1 MKALFIQDFRYM
13 LTQKSFLVLIALVG
27 IVLALTQNDNYIFV
41 IGYLG
46 FMGMITGMMSVTMDD
61 QSNGLTFLFSLPID
75 RRVYVREKYIFIVLM
90 GVSFSIFATALCLL
104 FRMFAEYKAPL
115 DEILATSLGT
125 LFVMLLFV
133 CFMLPLQLKFG
144 AERARLASFIAIG
157 FFFVAVLASSSISLT
172 PCHSSRLFFPL
183 ALLPSPASPSPF
195 SSSACASPTASACA
209 SSCAANSDKHPL
221 TACAQSCNIMRVA
234 KSLHA
239 CGPFEKW
246 FNSLAPH
253 ASIHGFES
261 RTGYALRIFPKRF
274 FVSNYQLVFYGVPLY
289 NR

>member
-1 MKALFIQDFRYM
+1 MKALFIQDIHYM

-157 FFFVAVLASSSISLT
+157 
-172 PCHSSRLFFPL
+172 LFFAAVIVAGL
-183 ALLPSPASPSPF
+183 VVNFADALPFIQAFLSLSPVALVGIG
-195 SSSACASPTASACA
+195 
-209 SSCAANSDKHPL
+209 AAFL
-221 TACAQSCNIMRVA
+221 IVC
-234 KSLHA
+234 
-239 CGPFEKW
+239 
-246 FNSLAPH
+246 
-253 ASIHGFES
+253 
-261 RTGYALRIFPKRF
+261 LRISYSASLRVILRREF
-274 FVSNYQLVFYGVPLY
+274 
-289 NR
+289 

>member
-1 MKALFIQDFRYM
+1 MKALFIQDLRYM
-13 LTQKSFLVLIALVG
+13 LTQKSFLVLIAIVG

-104 FRMFAEYKAPL
+104 FRVFAEYKAPL
-115 DEILATSLGT
+115 DEILATALGT

-157 FFFVAVLASSSISLT
+157 LFFAAVIVAGLVVNFANALPFIQAFLSLSPVALTGIVLAFLIV
-172 PCHSSRLFFPL
+172 C
-183 ALLPSPASPSPF
+183 
-195 SSSACASPTASACA
+195 
-209 SSCAANSDKHPL
+209 
-221 TACAQSCNIMRVA
+221 
-234 KSLHA
+234 
-239 CGPFEKW
+239 
-246 FNSLAPH
+246 
-253 ASIHGFES
+253 
-261 RTGYALRIFPKRF
+261 LRISYSASLRVILHREF
-274 FVSNYQLVFYGVPLY
+274 
-289 NR
+289 

>member
-157 FFFVAVLASSSISLT
+157 
-172 PCHSSRLFFPL
+172 LFFAAVIVAGL
-183 ALLPSPASPSPF
+183 VVNFADALPFIQAFLSLSPVA
-195 SSSACASPTASACA
+195 
-209 SSCAANSDKHPL
+209 L
-221 TACAQSCNIMRVA
+221 TGIAVA
-234 KSLHA
+234 FLIV
-239 CGPFEKW
+239 C
-246 FNSLAPH
+246 
-253 ASIHGFES
+253 
-261 RTGYALRIFPKRF
+261 LRI
-274 FVSNYQLVFYGVPLY
+274 SYGVSL
-289 NR
+289 RVILRREF

>member
-1 MKALFIQDFRYM
+1 MKALFIQDIRYM

-157 FFFVAVLASSSISLT
+157 FFFVAVL
-172 PCHSSRLFFPL
+172 L
-183 ALLPSPASPSPF
+183 AGLVINFADALPFIQAFLSMSPVAL
-195 SSSACASPTASACA
+195 AGIG
-209 SSCAANSDKHPL
+209 AAFL
-221 TACAQSCNIMRVA
+221 IVC
-234 KSLHA
+234 
-239 CGPFEKW
+239 
-246 FNSLAPH
+246 
-253 ASIHGFES
+253 
-261 RTGYALRIFPKRF
+261 LRISYSASLRVILHREF
-274 FVSNYQLVFYGVPLY
+274 
-289 NR
+289 

>member
-115 DEILATSLGT
+115 DEILYTAIGT
-125 LFVMLLFV
+125 LFVMLLFI

-157 FFFVAVLASSSISLT
+157 
-172 PCHSSRLFFPL
+172 LFFAAVIVAGL
-183 ALLPSPASPSPF
+183 VVNFADALPFIQAFLSLSPVA
-195 SSSACASPTASACA
+195 
-209 SSCAANSDKHPL
+209 L
-221 TACAQSCNIMRVA
+221 TGIAVA
-234 KSLHA
+234 FLIVCLHISYGV
-239 CGPFEKW
+239 C
-246 FNSLAPH
+246 
-253 ASIHGFES
+253 
-261 RTGYALRIFPKRF
+261 LRIILRREF
-274 FVSNYQLVFYGVPLY
+274 
-289 NR
+289 

>member
-104 FRMFAEYKAPL
+104 FRVFAEYKAPL
-115 DEILATSLGT
+115 NEILATALGT

-157 FFFVAVLASSSISLT
+157 
-172 PCHSSRLFFPL
+172 LFFAAVIVAGL
-183 ALLPSPASPSPF
+183 VVNFADALPFIQAFLSMSPVAL
-195 SSSACASPTASACA
+195 TGIG
-209 SSCAANSDKHPL
+209 AAFL
-221 TACAQSCNIMRVA
+221 IVC
-234 KSLHA
+234 
-239 CGPFEKW
+239 
-246 FNSLAPH
+246 
-253 ASIHGFES
+253 
-261 RTGYALRIFPKRF
+261 LRI
-274 FVSNYQLVFYGVPLY
+274 SYGVSL
-289 NR
+289 RIILHREF

>member
-1 MKALFIQDFRYM
+1 MKALFIQDLRYM

-133 CFMLPLQLKFG
+133 CFMLPLQLKLG

-157 FFFVAVLASSSISLT
+157 FFFVAVLLAGLVINFADALPFIQAFLSLS
-172 PCHSSRLFFPL
+172 PV
-183 ALLPSPASPSPF
+183 ALVGIG
-195 SSSACASPTASACA
+195 
-209 SSCAANSDKHPL
+209 AAFL
-221 TACAQSCNIMRVA
+221 IVC
-234 KSLHA
+234 
-239 CGPFEKW
+239 
-246 FNSLAPH
+246 
-253 ASIHGFES
+253 
-261 RTGYALRIFPKRF
+261 LRISYSASLRVILRREF
-274 FVSNYQLVFYGVPLY
+274 
-289 NR
+289 

>member
-75 RRVYVREKYIFIVLM
+75 RRVYVCEKYIFIVLM
-90 GVSFSIFATALCLL
+90 GISFSIFATALCLL

-157 FFFVAVLASSSISLT
+157 
-172 PCHSSRLFFPL
+172 LFFAAVIVAGLVVNFADALPFIQAFLSMSPVAL
-183 ALLPSPASPSPF
+183 AGIG
-195 SSSACASPTASACA
+195 
-209 SSCAANSDKHPL
+209 AAFL
-221 TACAQSCNIMRVA
+221 IVC
-234 KSLHA
+234 
-239 CGPFEKW
+239 
-246 FNSLAPH
+246 
-253 ASIHGFES
+253 
-261 RTGYALRIFPKRF
+261 LRISYSASLRVILHREF
-274 FVSNYQLVFYGVPLY
+274 
-289 NR
+289 

>member
-157 FFFVAVLASSSISLT
+157 
-172 PCHSSRLFFPL
+172 LFFAAVIVAGL
-183 ALLPSPASPSPF
+183 VVNFADALPFIQAFLSMSPVAL
-195 SSSACASPTASACA
+195 TGIG
-209 SSCAANSDKHPL
+209 AAFL
-221 TACAQSCNIMRVA
+221 IVC
-234 KSLHA
+234 
-239 CGPFEKW
+239 
-246 FNSLAPH
+246 
-253 ASIHGFES
+253 
-261 RTGYALRIFPKRF
+261 LRISYSASLRVILHREF
-274 FVSNYQLVFYGVPLY
+274 
-289 NR
+289 

>member
-27 IVLALTQNDNYIFV
+27 IVLSLTQNDNYIFV

-157 FFFVAVLASSSISLT
+157 
-172 PCHSSRLFFPL
+172 LFFAAVIVAGLVVNFADALPFIQAFLSMSPVAL
-183 ALLPSPASPSPF
+183 AGIG
-195 SSSACASPTASACA
+195 
-209 SSCAANSDKHPL
+209 AAFL
-221 TACAQSCNIMRVA
+221 IVC
-234 KSLHA
+234 
-239 CGPFEKW
+239 
-246 FNSLAPH
+246 
-253 ASIHGFES
+253 
-261 RTGYALRIFPKRF
+261 LRISYSASLRVILHREF
-274 FVSNYQLVFYGVPLY
+274 
-289 NR
+289 

>member
-115 DEILATSLGT
+115 DEILTTSLGT

-157 FFFVAVLASSSISLT
+157 
-172 PCHSSRLFFPL
+172 LFFAAVIVAGL
-183 ALLPSPASPSPF
+183 VVNFADALPFIQAFLSMSPVAL
-195 SSSACASPTASACA
+195 TGIG
-209 SSCAANSDKHPL
+209 AAFL
-221 TACAQSCNIMRVA
+221 IVC
-234 KSLHA
+234 
-239 CGPFEKW
+239 
-246 FNSLAPH
+246 
-253 ASIHGFES
+253 
-261 RTGYALRIFPKRF
+261 LRI
-274 FVSNYQLVFYGVPLY
+274 SYGVSL
-289 NR
+289 RIILHREF

>member
-104 FRMFAEYKAPL
+104 FRVFAEYKAPL
-115 DEILATSLGT
+115 NEILATALGT

-157 FFFVAVLASSSISLT
+157 
-172 PCHSSRLFFPL
+172 LFFAAVIVAGL
-183 ALLPSPASPSPF
+183 VVNFADALPFIQAFLSLSPVA
-195 SSSACASPTASACA
+195 
-209 SSCAANSDKHPL
+209 L
-221 TACAQSCNIMRVA
+221 TGIAVA
-234 KSLHA
+234 FLIV
-239 CGPFEKW
+239 C
-246 FNSLAPH
+246 
-253 ASIHGFES
+253 
-261 RTGYALRIFPKRF
+261 LRISYSASLRVILHREF
-274 FVSNYQLVFYGVPLY
+274 
-289 NR
+289 

>member
-1 MKALFIQDFRYM
+1 MKALFIQDIRYM

-157 FFFVAVLASSSISLT
+157 
-172 PCHSSRLFFPL
+172 LFFAAVIVAGL
-183 ALLPSPASPSPF
+183 VVNFADALPFIQAFLSMSPVAL
-195 SSSACASPTASACA
+195 TGIG
-209 SSCAANSDKHPL
+209 AAFL
-221 TACAQSCNIMRVA
+221 IVC
-234 KSLHA
+234 
-239 CGPFEKW
+239 
-246 FNSLAPH
+246 
-253 ASIHGFES
+253 
-261 RTGYALRIFPKRF
+261 LRISYSASLRVILHREF
-274 FVSNYQLVFYGVPLY
+274 
-289 NR
+289 

>member
-115 DEILATSLGT
+115 DEILATALGT
-125 LFVMLLFV
+125 FFVMLLFV

-157 FFFVAVLASSSISLT
+157 FFFVAVL
-172 PCHSSRLFFPL
+172 L
-183 ALLPSPASPSPF
+183 AGLVINFADALPFIQAFLSMSPVAL
-195 SSSACASPTASACA
+195 AGIG
-209 SSCAANSDKHPL
+209 AAFL
-221 TACAQSCNIMRVA
+221 IVC
-234 KSLHA
+234 
-239 CGPFEKW
+239 
-246 FNSLAPH
+246 
-253 ASIHGFES
+253 
-261 RTGYALRIFPKRF
+261 LRI
-274 FVSNYQLVFYGVPLY
+274 SYGVSL
-289 NR
+289 RIILHREF

>member
-13 LTQKSFLVLIALVG
+13 LTQKSFLFLIVFVG

-157 FFFVAVLASSSISLT
+157 
-172 PCHSSRLFFPL
+172 LFFAAVIVAGL
-183 ALLPSPASPSPF
+183 VVNFADALPFIQAFLSMSPVAL
-195 SSSACASPTASACA
+195 TGIG
-209 SSCAANSDKHPL
+209 AAFL
-221 TACAQSCNIMRVA
+221 IVC
-234 KSLHA
+234 
-239 CGPFEKW
+239 
-246 FNSLAPH
+246 
-253 ASIHGFES
+253 
-261 RTGYALRIFPKRF
+261 LRI
-274 FVSNYQLVFYGVPLY
+274 SYGVSL
-289 NR
+289 RIILHREF

>member
-115 DEILATSLGT
+115 DEILYTAIGT
-125 LFVMLLFV
+125 LFVMLLFI

-157 FFFVAVLASSSISLT
+157 
-172 PCHSSRLFFPL
+172 LFFAAVIVAGL
-183 ALLPSPASPSPF
+183 VVNFADALPFIQAFLSLSPVA
-195 SSSACASPTASACA
+195 
-209 SSCAANSDKHPL
+209 L
-221 TACAQSCNIMRVA
+221 TGIAVA
-234 KSLHA
+234 FLIV
-239 CGPFEKW
+239 C
-246 FNSLAPH
+246 
-253 ASIHGFES
+253 
-261 RTGYALRIFPKRF
+261 LRISYSASLRVMLRREF
-274 FVSNYQLVFYGVPLY
+274 
-289 NR
+289 

>member
-1 MKALFIQDFRYM
+1 MKALFIQDIRYM
-13 LTQKSFLVLIALVG
+13 LTQKSFLVTILIVGIAL
-27 IVLALTQNDNYIFV
+27 ALGQNDNYIFV

-90 GVSFSIFATALCLL
+90 GVSFSFFATALCLL

-157 FFFVAVLASSSISLT
+157 FFFVAVLLAGLVINFADALPFIQAFLSMSPVALT
-172 PCHSSRLFFPL
+172 GIG
-183 ALLPSPASPSPF
+183 
-195 SSSACASPTASACA
+195 
-209 SSCAANSDKHPL
+209 AAFL
-221 TACAQSCNIMRVA
+221 IVC
-234 KSLHA
+234 
-239 CGPFEKW
+239 
-246 FNSLAPH
+246 
-253 ASIHGFES
+253 
-261 RTGYALRIFPKRF
+261 LRISYSASLRVILHREF
-274 FVSNYQLVFYGVPLY
+274 
-289 NR
+289 

>member
-1 MKALFIQDFRYM
+1 MKALFIQDIRYM
-13 LTQKSFLVLIALVG
+13 LTQKSFLFLIVFVG
-27 IVLALTQNDNYIFV
+27 IVLSLTQNDNYIFV

-46 FMGMITGMMSVTMDD
+46 FMGMITGMMSLTMDD
-61 QSNGLTFLFSLPID
+61 QSHGLAFLFSLPID

-157 FFFVAVLASSSISLT
+157 
-172 PCHSSRLFFPL
+172 LFFAAVIVAGL
-183 ALLPSPASPSPF
+183 VVNFADALPFIQAFLSMSPVAL
-195 SSSACASPTASACA
+195 TGIG
-209 SSCAANSDKHPL
+209 AAFL
-221 TACAQSCNIMRVA
+221 IVC
-234 KSLHA
+234 
-239 CGPFEKW
+239 
-246 FNSLAPH
+246 
-253 ASIHGFES
+253 
-261 RTGYALRIFPKRF
+261 LRI
-274 FVSNYQLVFYGVPLY
+274 SY
-289 NR
+289 NASLRVILRREF

>member
-157 FFFVAVLASSSISLT
+157 FFFVAVLLAGLVINFADALPFIQAFLSLS
-172 PCHSSRLFFPL
+172 PV
-183 ALLPSPASPSPF
+183 ALVGIG
-195 SSSACASPTASACA
+195 
-209 SSCAANSDKHPL
+209 AAFL
-221 TACAQSCNIMRVA
+221 IVC
-234 KSLHA
+234 
-239 CGPFEKW
+239 
-246 FNSLAPH
+246 
-253 ASIHGFES
+253 
-261 RTGYALRIFPKRF
+261 LRISYSASLRVILRREF
-274 FVSNYQLVFYGVPLY
+274 
-289 NR
+289 

>member
-157 FFFVAVLASSSISLT
+157 
-172 PCHSSRLFFPL
+172 LFFAAVIVAGLVVNFADALPFIQAFLSMSPVAL
-183 ALLPSPASPSPF
+183 AGIG
-195 SSSACASPTASACA
+195 
-209 SSCAANSDKHPL
+209 AAFL
-221 TACAQSCNIMRVA
+221 IVC
-234 KSLHA
+234 
-239 CGPFEKW
+239 
-246 FNSLAPH
+246 
-253 ASIHGFES
+253 
-261 RTGYALRIFPKRF
+261 LRISYSASLRVILHREF
-274 FVSNYQLVFYGVPLY
+274 
-289 NR
+289 

>member
-157 FFFVAVLASSSISLT
+157 
-172 PCHSSRLFFPL
+172 LFFAAVIVAGL
-183 ALLPSPASPSPF
+183 VVNFADALPFIQAFLSLSPVA
-195 SSSACASPTASACA
+195 
-209 SSCAANSDKHPL
+209 L
-221 TACAQSCNIMRVA
+221 TGIAVA
-234 KSLHA
+234 FLIV
-239 CGPFEKW
+239 C
-246 FNSLAPH
+246 
-253 ASIHGFES
+253 
-261 RTGYALRIFPKRF
+261 LRI
-274 FVSNYQLVFYGVPLY
+274 SYGVSL
-289 NR
+289 RIILRREF

>member
-1 MKALFIQDFRYM
+1 MKALFIQDIRYM

-90 GVSFSIFATALCLL
+90 GVSFSIFATVLCLL
-104 FRMFAEYKAPL
+104 FRMFAEYKAPT
-115 DEILATSLGT
+115 DEILSTAVGT
-125 LFVMLLFV
+125 LAVMLLFI

-157 FFFVAVLASSSISLT
+157 FFFVAVL
-172 PCHSSRLFFPL
+172 L
-183 ALLPSPASPSPF
+183 AGLVVNFADALPFIQAFLSMSPVAL
-195 SSSACASPTASACA
+195 AGIG
-209 SSCAANSDKHPL
+209 AAFL
-221 TACAQSCNIMRVA
+221 IVC
-234 KSLHA
+234 
-239 CGPFEKW
+239 
-246 FNSLAPH
+246 
-253 ASIHGFES
+253 
-261 RTGYALRIFPKRF
+261 LRI
-274 FVSNYQLVFYGVPLY
+274 SYGVSL
-289 NR
+289 RIILRREF

>member
-115 DEILATSLGT
+115 DEILATALGT
-125 LFVMLLFV
+125 FFVMLLFV

-157 FFFVAVLASSSISLT
+157 FFFVAVLLAGLVINFADALPFIQAFLSMSPVALT
-172 PCHSSRLFFPL
+172 GIG
-183 ALLPSPASPSPF
+183 
-195 SSSACASPTASACA
+195 
-209 SSCAANSDKHPL
+209 AAFL
-221 TACAQSCNIMRVA
+221 IVC
-234 KSLHA
+234 
-239 CGPFEKW
+239 
-246 FNSLAPH
+246 
-253 ASIHGFES
+253 
-261 RTGYALRIFPKRF
+261 LRISYSASLRVILRREF
-274 FVSNYQLVFYGVPLY
+274 
-289 NR
+289 

>member
-90 GVSFSIFATALCLL
+90 GVSFSIFATVLCLL

-157 FFFVAVLASSSISLT
+157 
-172 PCHSSRLFFPL
+172 LFFAAVIVAGL
-183 ALLPSPASPSPF
+183 VVNFADALPFIQAFLSMSPVAL
-195 SSSACASPTASACA
+195 TGIG
-209 SSCAANSDKHPL
+209 AAFL
-221 TACAQSCNIMRVA
+221 IVC
-234 KSLHA
+234 
-239 CGPFEKW
+239 
-246 FNSLAPH
+246 
-253 ASIHGFES
+253 
-261 RTGYALRIFPKRF
+261 LRISYSASLRVILHREF
-274 FVSNYQLVFYGVPLY
+274 
-289 NR
+289 

>member
-115 DEILATSLGT
+115 DEILYTAIGT
-125 LFVMLLFV
+125 LFVMLLFI

-157 FFFVAVLASSSISLT
+157 
-172 PCHSSRLFFPL
+172 LFFAAVIVAGLVVNFADPL
-183 ALLPSPASPSPF
+183 PFIQAFLSLSPVALTGIA
-195 SSSACASPTASACA
+195 
-209 SSCAANSDKHPL
+209 
-221 TACAQSCNIMRVA
+221 VA
-234 KSLHA
+234 FLIV
-239 CGPFEKW
+239 C
-246 FNSLAPH
+246 
-253 ASIHGFES
+253 
-261 RTGYALRIFPKRF
+261 LRISYSASLRVMLRREF
-274 FVSNYQLVFYGVPLY
+274 
-289 NR
+289 

>member
-157 FFFVAVLASSSISLT
+157 
-172 PCHSSRLFFPL
+172 LFFAAVIVAGL
-183 ALLPSPASPSPF
+183 VVNFADALPFIQAFLSMSPVAL
-195 SSSACASPTASACA
+195 TGIG
-209 SSCAANSDKHPL
+209 AAFL
-221 TACAQSCNIMRVA
+221 IVC
-234 KSLHA
+234 
-239 CGPFEKW
+239 
-246 FNSLAPH
+246 
-253 ASIHGFES
+253 
-261 RTGYALRIFPKRF
+261 LRI
-274 FVSNYQLVFYGVPLY
+274 SYGVSL
-289 NR
+289 RIILHREF

>member
-27 IVLALTQNDNYIFV
+27 IVLALTQNDNYTFV

-90 GVSFSIFATALCLL
+90 GVSFSIFATVLCLL
-104 FRMFAEYKAPL
+104 FRVFADYKAPT
-115 DEILATSLGT
+115 DEILATAVGT
-125 LFVMLLFV
+125 TCVMLLFI

-157 FFFVAVLASSSISLT
+157 FFFVAVL
-172 PCHSSRLFFPL
+172 L
-183 ALLPSPASPSPF
+183 AGLVINFADALPFIQAFLSMSPVAL
-195 SSSACASPTASACA
+195 AGIG
-209 SSCAANSDKHPL
+209 AAFL
-221 TACAQSCNIMRVA
+221 IVC
-234 KSLHA
+234 
-239 CGPFEKW
+239 
-246 FNSLAPH
+246 
-253 ASIHGFES
+253 
-261 RTGYALRIFPKRF
+261 LRI
-274 FVSNYQLVFYGVPLY
+274 SYGVSL
-289 NR
+289 RIILHREF

>member
-104 FRMFAEYKAPL
+104 FRVFADYKAPT
-115 DEILATSLGT
+115 DEILSTAVGT
-125 LFVMLLFV
+125 LAVMLLFI

-157 FFFVAVLASSSISLT
+157 
-172 PCHSSRLFFPL
+172 LFFAAVIVAGL
-183 ALLPSPASPSPF
+183 VVNFADALPFIQAFLSMSPVAL
-195 SSSACASPTASACA
+195 TGIG
-209 SSCAANSDKHPL
+209 AAFL
-221 TACAQSCNIMRVA
+221 IVC
-234 KSLHA
+234 
-239 CGPFEKW
+239 
-246 FNSLAPH
+246 
-253 ASIHGFES
+253 
-261 RTGYALRIFPKRF
+261 LRI
-274 FVSNYQLVFYGVPLY
+274 SYGVSL
-289 NR
+289 RIILHREF

>member
-157 FFFVAVLASSSISLT
+157 
-172 PCHSSRLFFPL
+172 LFFAAVIVAGLVVNFADTLPFIQAFL
-183 ALLPSPASPSPF
+183 SLSPVALIGIAIAFLIV
-195 SSSACASPTASACA
+195 C
-209 SSCAANSDKHPL
+209 
-221 TACAQSCNIMRVA
+221 
-234 KSLHA
+234 
-239 CGPFEKW
+239 
-246 FNSLAPH
+246 
-253 ASIHGFES
+253 
-261 RTGYALRIFPKRF
+261 LRISYSASLRVILHREF
-274 FVSNYQLVFYGVPLY
+274 
-289 NR
+289 